1 MHLNLRLLAIWLL
14 AIKTNTTE
22 QVSLFSWSVA
32 KKKNTQELK
41 LANARE
47 GSQETGEAHK
57 PI

>member
-1 MHLNLRLLAIWLL
+1 MHLNLRLL